1 MCVRAQVQMLVKL
14 EASME
19 PGVLISLVLKLP
31 NVGSELGSST
41 RGVSA
46 LHSWAIFSA
55 LLGLVFHSHLESRKS

>member
-31 NVGSELGSST
+31 NVGSELRSSA

-55 LLGLVFHSHLESRKS
+55 LLVLVFHSHLESRKS

>member
-1 MCVRAQVQMLVKL
+1 MCVRVQVQMLVKL

-31 NVGSELGSST
+31 NVESELGSSA

-46 LHSWAIFSA
+46 LHS
-55 LLGLVFHSHLESRKS
+55 